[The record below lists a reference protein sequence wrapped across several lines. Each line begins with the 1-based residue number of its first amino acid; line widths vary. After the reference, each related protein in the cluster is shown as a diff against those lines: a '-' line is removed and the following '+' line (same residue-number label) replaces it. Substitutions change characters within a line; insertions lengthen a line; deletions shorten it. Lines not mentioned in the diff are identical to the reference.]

1 MLSCELTTE
10 VDCEAGVDRG
20 GDEAKEEVSIQ
31 RKAVLVLVQS
41 FLLAAGLKPI
51 VVEAAEEAAAAAAAA
66 PAASLRR
73 CFTPIRWSS
82 VLPVVIVSLCCA
94 ERAGEEAE
102 IVSLLLF
109 GSKSKGLAVSERLLA
124 DSSGSSRRSSAG
136 VTTGLAVDV
145 VVPG

>member
-51 VVEAAEEAAAAAAAA
+51 VVEAAEEAAAAAAA